1 MTKEQ
6 LRNIIIFFFCCG
18 LTLIISGCK
27 SINSSKK
34 FDNKNSK
41 ANTEELPYEELTTE
55 SKKHYE
61 HPVSPVTSPEKRTM
75 ASVSKEYLETLS
87 PSAFN
92 EIWGYLIS
100 GEDRFYSKD
109 FPITDIGYFGAG
121 LSTFGKLVD
130 APPRSK
136 VPETNA
142 RVHMVVIDSGRALTH
157 FCLDPEF
164 KIRNTLID
172 SLIKASADYDGLQ
185 IDFELVSADDKEHY
199 LSFLRELKSKLKP
212 NQILSVAI
220 PARTKKLTYD
230 AYDYEKIASIVD
242 RIIVMA
248 YDEHWSTSGPG
259 PIASVDWCKNV
270 LAYAQSTIPREK
282 FIMGQSFYGR
292 AWSNDN
298 TAGAYKFS
306 SIDRLFRGENAKG
319 KLSDDTK
326 ISRVHIDNG
335 IPTFTLSKEVT
346 YTFYFDNA
354 WSLSKRLKMYETAG
368 VKGVSFWRFGQ
379 EDSDIWKLIKLK

>member
-1 MTKEQ
+1 MNKKSFCSGII
-6 LRNIIIFFFCCG
+6 LSIFALSFIIFGCAG
-18 LTLIISGCK
+18 ASNASGK
-27 SINSSKK
+27 DDAS
-34 FDNKNSK
+34 DLKNV
-41 ANTEELPYEELTTE
+41 PYEEISEETG
-55 SKKHYE
+55 KHHE
-61 HPVSPVTSPEKRTM
+61 RHVAPVTSPEKKTM
-75 ASVSKEYLETLS
+75 VSVSDEYLETIPAS
-87 PSAFN
+87 SFN
-92 EIWGYLIS
+92 EIWGYLIA
-100 GEDRFYSKD
+100 GEDRFYSSEL
-109 FPITDIGYFGAG
+109 PITDIGYFGAG

-130 APPRSK
+130 APSRAK

-142 RVHMVVIDSGRALTH
+142 RVHMVVIDNGRALTH

-199 LSFLRELKSKLKP
+199 LSFLRELKSKLKK

-220 PARTKKLTYD
+220 PARTRKLSSD
-230 AYDYEKIASIVD
+230 AYDYEKIAAIVD

-248 YDEHWSTSGPG
+248 YDEHWSTSAPG
-259 PIASVDWCKNV
+259 PIASEAWCKNV
-270 LAYAQSTIPREK
+270 LAYAQKTIPREK

-292 AWSNDN
+292 AWSNDD

-306 SIDRLFRGENAKG
+306 SIDRLFRGQNAKG
-319 KLSDDTK
+319 KLSDDTE
-326 ISRVHIDNG
+326 ITRVRIDNG

-354 WSLSKRLKMYETAG
+354 WSLSRRLQTYEAAN
-368 VKGVSFWRFGQ
+368 VKGVSFWRLGQ
-379 EDSDIWKLIKLK
+379 EDSDIWKILKLK